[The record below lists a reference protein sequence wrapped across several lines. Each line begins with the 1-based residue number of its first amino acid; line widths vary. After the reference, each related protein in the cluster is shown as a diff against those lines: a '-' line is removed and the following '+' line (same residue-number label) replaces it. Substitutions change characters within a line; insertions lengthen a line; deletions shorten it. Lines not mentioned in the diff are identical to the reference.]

1 MLFDELEY
9 RLELDSVVERFK
21 KDISTLKTGK
31 ASKDMFEN
39 IMVSAYDTSMPVS
52 NLASLVFEGAI
63 SVTAK
68 VFDKGVS
75 GKVWEALR
83 DALPGASV
91 VDQGDVIRIN
101 FRPITQEDRDARVK
115 ELNKIL
121 EEARIAARLKRQDF
135 MQKVKGAES
144 VSEDEQKL
152 AEKDIQEILDEY
164 VKKIE
169 EISTEKEIE
178 LSPNK

>member
-68 VFDKGVS
+68 VFDKSVG

-135 MQKVKGAES
+135 MQKVKGAEG